1 MKNITKKNITKK
13 NMTRTAAILLAAML
27 TTGLCACGNGTTS
40 VSKDSGQTVE
50 QTGADTDPGET
61 EEVDK
66 PAAAGVAVSPAAAET
81 ADDSTAEKEN
91 NVSGSTPSEKPDG
104 DGSSV
109 GTPPEG
115 SNGGTPPEKPDGDG
129 SSAGT
134 PPEGSNGGTPP
145 EKPDGNGGPGGTPP
159 EGGSGGT
166 PPEKPDGNGGPG
178 GAPGRA
184 PGGSSTDIN
193 YSGAVEISS
202 ADTQS
207 GQTYD
212 SSASDENA
220 LLISTSDDVTITDP
234 TVTKTGDSDGGDSC
248 NFYGLNAAVLVKDGA
263 QTTITGG
270 TITSDADGANGVF
283 SYGGNGGRNGA
294 EGDGTSVTI
303 RDTTITTTGSGSGG
317 IMTTGGG
324 TTYAYNLDVT
334 TSGQSSAAIRT
345 DRGGGTVVVDGGT
358 YTSNGLGS
366 PAIYSTADITVSNA
380 ALTSNLSSITLNN
393 CELAADNT
401 KCNGNATFLDS
412 IMIYQSMS
420 GDADSGT
427 SHFTMTGGSLTSKSG
442 HVFHVTN
449 TNAVITLE
457 GVDILNEDTENI
469 LLSVCAD
476 GWSGGSN
483 VAALKAAAQKLDG
496 AVKVGSDSSLTL
508 ELTDGSTFE
517 GYIDGNITNAKGGTV
532 STEAGEVSVTLDDS
546 STWTL
551 TGDSYVTEFNG
562 NAANVISNG
571 YTLYVNGTALTEAQ

>member
-40 VSKDSGQTVE
+40 VSKDSSQTVE

-159 EGGSGGT
+159 E
-166 PPEKPDGNGGPG
+166 KPDGNGGPG
-178 GAPGRA
+178 GAPG
-184 PGGSSTDIN
+184 GSSADIN

-380 ALTSNLSSITLNN
+380 ALTSNLSEGVCIEGLNSITLNN